1 MLNRAFEFAHKTLN
15 PSPVNCAGH
24 GGGDNK
30 SGFVKATIS
39 GGITGGIEACITYPT
54 EFVKT
59 MQQLYPEKK
68 TGPITVAKETIKSHG
83 IRGLYRGLSCLLFF
97 SVPKTG
103 VRFGSKSFYDE
114 HVFGNKKSGYINFVS
129 GAMAGA
135 TEAIFVVTPQETLKV
150 KLIHDRVKP
159 EPKYSGF
166 FNGVSTIYRNEGFHG
181 VYKGLLP
188 TILRQSSNQAIRF
201 YVYGRTKTKL
211 DQWIPN
217 SPLAVR
223 SALAGAIAGA
233 ASVLGNNPIDVVKT
247 QMQGLDAKRFKNSLD
262 CALWIAKNDGVR
274 GFYKGAEARM
284 TRVVLDVAITFT
296 LVEQI
301 TLILDKLF

>member
-1 MLNRAFEFAHKTLN
+1 MLNRLLDLSKQTFNPKPAHCSAPREGTN
-15 PSPVNCAGH
+15 Q
-24 GGGDNK
+24 GG
-30 SGFVKATIS
+30 FIKATIS
-39 GGITGGIEACITYPT
+39 GGITGAIEACITYPT

-83 IRGLYRGLSCLLFF
+83 FKGLYRGLSCLLFF

-103 VRFGSKSFYDE
+103 VRFGSKSFYDDK
-114 HVFGNKKSGYINFVS
+114 VFGNKKSGFNNFVS
-129 GAMAGA
+129 GALAGT

-150 KLIHDRVKP
+150 KLIHDRVKVNP
-159 EPKYSGF
+159 NYSGF
-166 FNGVSTIYRNEGFHG
+166 FNGVSTIYKKEGFSG
-181 VYKGLLP
+181 VYTGLLP

-201 YVYGRTKTKL
+201 LVYGETKATL
-211 DQWIPN
+211 DSWFPN
-217 SPLAVR
+217 SPLTFR
-223 SALAGAIAGA
+223 SALGGAIAGA

-247 QMQGLDAKRFKNSLD
+247 QMQGLDSAKYKGSFD
-262 CALWIAKNDGVR
+262 CFLYIAKNDGIR

-301 TLILDKLF
+301 TLILDKFF